1 MKQKSQFKGFVG
13 LKMFS
18 NIIQEKLFI
27 LVFWKKELA
36 VFSYQ
41 DENRTKWLKNRL

>member
-1 MKQKSQFKGFVG
+1 MKQKLQFNGFFG

-18 NIIQEKLFI
+18 NIIYYLFKKNYSFWYFEK
-27 LVFWKKELA
+27 KRSLA

-41 DENRTKWLKNRL
+41 DENRTK